1 MNEIDDTNKTYHMDE
16 IDAQRNHTITW
27 MKLHMEED
35 DEQNY
40 KNVVQV
46 KVD

>member
-16 IDAQRNHTITW
+16 IDAQRNHTIPYHTW

-35 DEQNY
+35 DEH
-40 KNVVQV
+40 KL
-46 KVD
+46 

>member
-1 MNEIDDTNKTYHMDE
+1 MNEIDDTKWNIPHGWNWSTKEPYH
-16 IDAQRNHTITW
+16 TW